1 MNIDC
6 GHTLHMNVAFN
17 VITIKRNKSA
27 SKTAGVECLNK
38 KVNTIFR
45 FFKLRFFTPF
55 NFVFYR
61 QDYFMSLV

>member
-17 VITIKRNKSA
+17 LITIKRNKSA

-38 KVNTIFR
+38 KVNTIFT
-45 FFKLRFFTPF
+45 LRFFTPF
-55 NFVFYR
+55 NFGFYR